1 MKPRLVT
8 AAATVVGPEE
18 ANDVA
23 EALPIDGSLK
33 GRLTGAGRGKA
44 HREAPLSPGGEPD
57 DRPV

>member
-1 MKPRLVT
+1 MNPRLVT

-33 GRLTGAGRGKA
+33 GRLVTRSFV
-44 HREAPLSPGGEPD
+44 PLGFPGGPAESLKS
-57 DRPV
+57 

>member
-1 MKPRLVT
+1 MNPRLVT

-33 GRLTGAGRGKA
+33 GRLAIQIW
-44 HREAPLSPGGEPD
+44 
-57 DRPV
+57 